1 MANITRRGLALLAGA
16 GLVAGCAS
24 ARQADTTPKETIVV
38 SDNPIRFF
46 DMHADTIDV
55 LGMKDYPPYS
65 EVDGVFTGTLAE
77 NNCEISL
84 DRIGTMRWAQC
95 YAIWIPDDVKKI
107 SHHDWYTKAAAYF
120 KDQMKVCADVLTQPK
135 SLSEIPGI
143 LDAGKVAAVL
153 TVENA
158 ACLGAGIEVVD
169 EFVKDGV
176 LIAGITWNGKNVLGS
191 GNESKDGLT
200 DLGRSY
206 VRALEER
213 NIVVDVSHLNDAGFW
228 DVDKMAARPYV
239 ATHSNSR
246 SVCDVPRNLTD
257 EQFCAIA
264 DRGGLVGLNL
274 HKDFVYKEGATYD
287 FDLLCKHVEHWLDL
301 GGEDVIAFG
310 TDRDGAELPSWLV
323 HCSSQEFVFKKF
335 AERLGDELARKL
347 FFDNAM
353 AYIERYEADSDA

>member
-1 MANITRRGLALLAGA
+1 MTD
-16 GLVAGCAS
+16 S
-24 ARQADTTPKETIVV
+24 K
-38 SDNPIRFF
+38 PISFF

-84 DRIGTMRWAQC
+84 DRIGAVRWAQC
-95 YAIWIPDDVKKI
+95 YAIWIPDEDKKI

-120 KDQMKVCADVLTQPK
+120 KDQMKVCADVMTQAK
-135 SLSEIPGI
+135 SLSEIPSI
-143 LDAGKVAAVL
+143 LDTGKVAAIL

-158 ACLGAGIEVVD
+158 ACLDRGIEVVD
-169 EFVKDGV
+169 AFTKDGV
-176 LIAGITWNGKNVLGS
+176 LIAGLTWNGENALGS
-191 GNESKDGLT
+191 GTESEKGLT

-206 VRALEER
+206 VAELEQR

-228 DVDKMAARPYV
+228 EVEKVATRPYI
-239 ATHSNSR
+239 ATHSNAR

-257 EQFCAIA
+257 EQFRAIA
-264 DRGGLVGLNL
+264 DRGGIVGLNL
-274 HKDFVYKEGATYD
+274 HKAFVYKDGATYD
-287 FDLLCKHVEHWLDL
+287 FDLLYKHVEHWLDL

-335 AERLGDELARKL
+335 AERLGDDLTHKL
-347 FFDNAM
+347 FFDNAV
-353 AYIERYEADSDA
+353 AFFGRYEG